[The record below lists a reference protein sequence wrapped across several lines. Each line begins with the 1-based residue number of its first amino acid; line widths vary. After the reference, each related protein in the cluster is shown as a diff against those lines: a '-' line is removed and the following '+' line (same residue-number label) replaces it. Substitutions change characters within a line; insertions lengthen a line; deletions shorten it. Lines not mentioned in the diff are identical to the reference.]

1 LVKKSRSASGVR
13 STEETE
19 KPPEQANAQEDARS
33 AHVVPDGPSVCVVG
47 IGASAGGYD
56 AIRSF
61 FKAMPENTGVAF
73 IVVQHLDPSHASL
86 AAELFGK
93 VTGMPVL
100 EARDGEPIEANHVY
114 TSPSDRDLTL
124 RDGRFSLTA
133 RDPQQR
139 MHLPI
144 DDFFN
149 SLGEGFGA
157 RAIGIVLSGTGSD
170 GALGIKSIA
179 SHGGIVLVQD
189 PTTAQFDGM
198 PRSAIA
204 TGACNYVLPVEN
216 MPEVIAAYALHPYAA
231 SPEVP
236 GEDDITEKATQS
248 ILAIVREQRGYD
260 FSGYKRNTLL
270 RRIRRRMGLRGMRRN
285 VQYAALLKRESGE
298 VDALFRDL
306 LIGVTEFFRDADAW
320 TLLATEIIAPL
331 VAAKHR
337 DQPIRIWIPGCST
350 GEEAYTMA
358 MVVLDA
364 LRAARKTCPVQ
375 IFATDT
381 CDEALDAG
389 RRGRYP
395 AGIAAQV
402 PPALLARYFIETI
415 DHQGFQVVPA
425 LREAVVFGVHNLF
438 ADPPFARVDLISC
451 RNVLIYLEA
460 EVQQRIVRIF
470 HFALN
475 PDGGLFL
482 GTAESVCG
490 RDDLFT
496 TISAKWRLFRREG
509 SGRGMS
515 IALPMRLA
523 EPRPGSQASPA
534 RSVPR
539 ASQTAAIAQQ
549 LILEAFSPASVLVN
563 GSYEALYFCGPT
575 DDFLVR
581 PRGVPTT
588 DLLSMVR
595 DGLRS
600 RLRVALR
607 QAALNDAITTVSD
620 ARMKKGGAFESVQIT
635 VMPTP
640 GGDLGRLFL
649 VVFQRPLVP
658 AIVPAEK
665 TAESVLVNQLEEELR
680 ATRDDLQSTIER
692 LEASNEDLNTSNEEV
707 VSVNEELRSLNEELE
722 SSKEELQSLNEELNT
737 VNQQLE
743 AKLRELETSNDD
755 LRNVLVSSAVA
766 TLCLD
771 PDLCIKWFAPAT
783 RKLFNLLEGDIGRSI
798 RDFSPALCDPG
809 LIEAAGRVLAGS
821 PAEQHEVRT
830 EQGRW
835 YIRHILPYKS
845 LDQAVNG
852 VIINFTD
859 ITDTHLS
866 LEAMNLERKGLAEK
880 YEAELRRRTDKLR
893 ALSAALAMAEERER
907 RALAQD
913 LHDDLGQMIAVIKLK
928 VSAFQ
933 ALKLTQAQRAALEG
947 CSAAVDLANRKL
959 RAMAFQLSPP
969 MLYDL
974 GLIPALHWLADE
986 MRHVYAIDVRI
997 EDDGVPK
1004 ELDPAISATLFRAV
1018 RELLINV
1025 AKHADVHEAALVTAV
1040 SDAGMLSIS
1049 VSDAGKGFDPG
1060 LKPPANGVGGF
1071 GLLSIRERLGYLGG
1085 KVEIRSNPG
1094 DGTTVF
1100 LRVPLDDGPIGASL
1114 AKTEESRQ

>member
-1 LVKKSRSASGVR
+1 LVKKNSSASG
-13 STEETE
+13 
-19 KPPEQANAQEDARS
+19 PRS
-33 AHVVPDGPSVCVVG
+33 ADAKEEARAAERPDDAPPADMGTDGPSVCVVG

-61 FKAMPENTGVAF
+61 FTAMPGKAGVAF

-93 VTGMPVL
+93 VTAMPVL
-100 EARDGEPIEANHVY
+100 EARDGGLIEANHVY
-114 TSPSDRDLTL
+114 TSPSDRDLTV
-124 RDGRFSLTA
+124 RDGRFSLTMRDA
-133 RDPQQR
+133 RER

-144 DDFFN
+144 DNFFD

-179 SHGGIVLVQD
+179 AHGGIVLVQD
-189 PTTAQFDGM
+189 PSTAQFDGM

-216 MPEVIAAYALHPYAA
+216 MPEVITAYALHPYAA

-236 GEDDITEKATQS
+236 DEDDITEKATQS
-248 ILAIVREQRGYD
+248 ILTIIREQRGYD
-260 FSGYKRNTLL
+260 FAGYKRNTLL
-270 RRIRRRMGLRGMRRN
+270 RRIRRRMGLRGIRRN

-306 LIGVTEFFRDADAW
+306 LIGVTEFFRDPEAW
-320 TLLATEIIAPL
+320 KLLETEIIAPL

-364 LRAARKTCPVQ
+364 LRVARKSCPVQ

-381 CDEALDAG
+381 CEDALDAG

-395 AGIAAQV
+395 TGVAAQI
-402 PPALLARYFIETI
+402 PPAMLARYFVETT
-415 DHQGFQVVPA
+415 DHQGFQVAPA

-475 PDGGLFL
+475 ADGGLFL
-482 GTAESVCG
+482 GSAESVCG
-490 RDDLFT
+490 RDDLFK
-496 TISAKWRLFRREG
+496 TISTKWRLFRREG
-509 SGRGMS
+509 NGRNPS
-515 IALPMRLA
+515 IALPMRLG
-523 EPRPGSQASPA
+523 EPRAGSQATPA
-534 RSVPR
+534 RSAPR
-539 ASQTAAIAQQ
+539 VSQAAAVAQQ
-549 LILEAFSPASVLVN
+549 LILDAFSPASVLVN

-581 PRGVPTT
+581 PRGAPTS

-600 RLRVALR
+600 RLRAALR
-607 QAALNDAITTVSD
+607 QAALNDATTTVAD

-640 GGDLGRLFL
+640 GGELGRLFL

-658 AIVPAEK
+658 ALVPSEK

-771 PDLCIKWFAPAT
+771 PELRIKWFAPAT
-783 RKLFNLLEGDIGRSI
+783 RKLFNLLESDIGRPI

-809 LIEAAGRVLAGS
+809 LLEAAGHVLAGS
-821 PAEQHEVRT
+821 PAAQHEFHT
-830 EQGRW
+830 DQGHW
-835 YIRHILPYKS
+835 YIRHILPYRS
-845 LDQAVNG
+845 QDQTVSG
-852 VIINFTD
+852 VIINYTG

-866 LEAMNLERKGLAEK
+866 LEGINLERTVLEERYAT
-880 YEAELRRRTDKLR
+880 ELRQRTDKLR

-928 VSAFQ
+928 VSALE
-933 ALKLTQAQRAALEG
+933 ALKLTRAQRAALDE
-947 CSAAVDLANRKL
+947 CSTAVDLANRKL

-974 GLIPALHWLADE
+974 GLMPALHWLADE
-986 MRHVYAIDVRI
+986 MRHVYKIDVRI
-997 EDDGVPK
+997 EDDGTPK

-1025 AKHADVHEAALVTAV
+1025 AKHADVCEAALVTAV
-1040 SDAGMLSIS
+1040 SDTRMLTIS
-1049 VSDAGKGFDPG
+1049 VSDAGKGFDPSFK
-1060 LKPPANGVGGF
+1060 LPANGVGGF

-1085 KVEIRSNPG
+1085 ELEIRSNPG
-1094 DGTTVF
+1094 DGTSVI
-1100 LRVPLDDGPIGASL
+1100 LRVPLDDGLAGASR
-1114 AKTEESRQ
+1114 ATTEEDRS